1 MQIRLARAQFDKTA
15 LVSACLERLLA
26 EHVTPSAH
34 QFALDDF
41 RSQVTLSRLSCASL
55 GGSASTAAASA
66 IIRRVRVLH
75 ARVLAEVHDVTVR
88 ILADVTCAH
97 ARVLACCT

>member
-1 MQIRLARAQFDKTA
+1 VQIRLARAQFDKTV

-26 EHVTPSAH
+26 EHVPSAH

-41 RSQVTLSRLSCASL
+41 RSQVSRLSCASL

-66 IIRRVRVLH
+66 IIGRVRALH
-75 ARVLAEVHDVTVR
+75 ARVVAEVHDVTDR
-88 ILADVTCAH
+88 ILAGVTCAH

>member
-1 MQIRLARAQFDKTA
+1 VQIRLARAQFDKTA

-26 EHVTPSAH
+26 EHVPSAH

-66 IIRRVRVLH
+66 IIGRVRVLH
-75 ARVLAEVHDVTVR
+75 ARVLAEVHDVTDR
-88 ILADVTCAH
+88 ILAGVTCAH